1 MDIKNIKSLVLGFVK
16 DINNESKKVV
26 WPGKQYVIAATI
38 IVLIIVVLV
47 SLFITFIDFG
57 FAKFFSAISKQGL
70 R

>member
-1 MDIKNIKSLVLGFVK
+1 MDIKNIKGSILGFIR

-26 WPGKQYVIAATI
+26 WPGRQYVIAATI

-47 SLFITFIDFG
+47 ALFITFIDFG
-57 FAKFFSAISKQGL
+57 FARFFASISKQGL